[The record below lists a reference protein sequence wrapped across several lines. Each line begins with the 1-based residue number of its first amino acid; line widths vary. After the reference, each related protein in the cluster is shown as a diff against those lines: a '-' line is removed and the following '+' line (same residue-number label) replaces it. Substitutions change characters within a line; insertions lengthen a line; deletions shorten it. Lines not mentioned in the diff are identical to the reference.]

1 MELKIF
7 YIVQAIL
14 NLSLAGTYV
23 LLKLADYHMHGTDS
37 SFIQGHVWEPTVCGM
52 CWGAVASALGSPQA
66 VPCQQQHRRGSRG
79 FLD

>member
-37 SFIQGHVWEPTVCGM
+37 SFIHGHECKSLHM
-52 CWGAVASALGSPQA
+52 MLHCWKLFDDSEKKAAT
-66 VPCQQQHRRGSRG
+66 
-79 FLD
+79 